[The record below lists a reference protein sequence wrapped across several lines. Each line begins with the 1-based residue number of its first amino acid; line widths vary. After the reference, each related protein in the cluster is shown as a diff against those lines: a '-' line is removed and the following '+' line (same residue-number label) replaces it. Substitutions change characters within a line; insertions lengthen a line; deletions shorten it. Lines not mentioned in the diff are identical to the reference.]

1 MEFVEKVSL
10 KDYDKFVKEHKTS
23 HFLKSTEWAEVSKL
37 RGFNTYFVGVRKNKK
52 LVATALL
59 LQKHLP
65 LGYSYFYIPRGY
77 TIDYTDKELISF
89 FTFEIAKFTKSKKSL
104 FFKIDPDIK
113 LHTIDKDAKV
123 IEGAENNY
131 ELVNCLKKI
140 GFKHKK
146 LNLFFEGM
154 QPRFTF
160 RVNISDDMDVI
171 RKRYSKS
178 VIRWIKKANKY
189 GVTAEIGKK
198 SDVSEFVR
206 LMKLTEKRQ
215 GFYSHE
221 YDFYPKLYDIF
232 SKSDSI
238 SLMMAKVDIDKVCGV
253 LDEEIASSDG
263 EKHDKLIVRKEMYQD
278 LKNESNIKVVSSYIN
293 IHYGNKSW
301 YLYGANDMDFKDTF
315 ANYKLFD
322 FQIEKSH
329 DLGLEIFDEFGTVGD
344 PNTTKSVA
352 GLHEFKKKFG
362 GEYTEFIGEFDY
374 VTNKFMYFVFTKL
387 IPLYRKPL
395 LMIRHFKVKNQK
407 GDK

>member
-1 MEFVEKVSL
+1 
-10 KDYDKFVKEHKTS
+10 
-23 HFLKSTEWAEVSKL
+23 
-37 RGFNTYFVGVRKNKK
+37 
-52 LVATALL
+52 
-59 LQKHLP
+59 
-65 LGYSYFYIPRGY
+65 
-77 TIDYTDKELISF
+77 
-89 FTFEIAKFTKSKKSL
+89 
-104 FFKIDPDIK
+104 
-113 LHTIDKDAKV
+113 
-123 IEGAENNY
+123 
-131 ELVNCLKKI
+131 
-140 GFKHKK
+140 
-146 LNLFFEGM
+146 
-154 QPRFTF
+154 
-160 RVNISDDMDVI
+160 
-171 RKRYSKS
+171 
-178 VIRWIKKANKY
+178 
-189 GVTAEIGKK
+189 
-198 SDVSEFVR
+198 
-206 LMKLTEKRQ
+206 MKLTEKRQ